1 MATDSPSGLTRVL
14 AEELRRLCADRRSG
28 TLYFATMNR
37 RLVQVGLDQGEIVS
51 LSYQNE
57 HGADALAAL
66 AGSDVE
72 PGVSR
77 FAEGAPRGSRMELP
91 PTAEILSRIESRGA
105 PARRPAAAQGT
116 AALSPEIR
124 NAVAEELTEVIG
136 PIADL
141 LCKEIWGTVTTLDAA
156 LGALCR
162 ELPDPAQAETFRRN
176 VQRRLR

>member
-1 MATDSPSGLTRVL
+1 MAMTPPSGLTRVL

-37 RLVQVGLDQGEIVS
+37 RLVQVGLDHGEIVS

-57 HGADALAAL
+57 HGTEALASL

-91 PTAEILSRIESRGA
+91 PTAEILSRIESRSGA
-105 PARRPAAAQGT
+105 KHPSATHGA
-116 AALSPEIR
+116 AALSPDIR
-124 NAVAEELTEVIG
+124 TAVTEELTELIG

-141 LCKEIWGTVTTLDAA
+141 LCKEVWATATILDAA
-156 LGALCR
+156 LSALCR
-162 ELPDPAQAETFRRN
+162 ELPEPSQAEAFRRN
-176 VQRRLR
+176 VQRRLG